1 MPILKRKAV
10 KSMKTCCFTGHRIIK
25 ITPEL
30 VQRLKDTIIKLIT
43 QGVTDFY
50 NGGAIG
56 FDMLCAETVIAIKAE
71 HSDIKLHMLLP
82 CPPEEHA
89 KRWNKVQIAQYNE
102 ILQVADSVTV
112 LSEHYTEECMKRRNE
127 RLVEL
132 ADCCICYCNNPRSG
146 TGQTVRM
153 AKDKGI
159 DVINLFSG

>member
-1 MPILKRKAV
+1 MFFI
-10 KSMKTCCFTGHRIIK
+10 KTCCFTGHRIIK

-50 NGGAIG
+50 DGGAIG
-56 FDMLCAETVIAIKAE
+56 FDTLCAETIIALKGE
-71 HSDIKLHMLLP
+71 YKDIKLHMLLP

-89 KRWNKVQIAQYNE
+89 KRWKKAQIARYNE
-102 ILQVADSVTV
+102 ILQVADSVSV
-112 LSEHYTEECMKRRNE
+112 LSEHYTKDCMKRRNE

-132 ADCCICYCNNPRSG
+132 ADYCICYCTNPRSG

-153 AKDKGI
+153 AEEKGI
-159 DVINLFSG
+159 TVLNLAQIATIRQ

>member
-1 MPILKRKAV
+1 
-10 KSMKTCCFTGHRIIK
+10 MKTCCFTGHRIIK

-56 FDMLCAETVIAIKAE
+56 FDMLCAETVIALKGE
-71 HSDIKLHMLLP
+71 YPDIKLYLLLP
-82 CPPEEHA
+82 CPPEEQV
-89 KRWNKVQIAQYNE
+89 KGWNKTQIARYNN
-102 ILQVADSVTV
+102 ILQAADSVII
-112 LSEHYTEECMKRRNE
+112 LSKCYTRDCMKRRNE

-153 AKDKGI
+153 AREKGI
-159 DVINLFSG
+159 DVINLC

>member
-43 QGVTDFY
+43 QSVTDFY

-56 FDMLCAETVIAIKAE
+56 FDMLCAEAVIALKAE

-89 KRWNKVQIAQYNE
+89 KRWNKAQIARYNE
-102 ILQVADSVTV
+102 ILQAADSVTV
-112 LSEHYTEECMKRRNE
+112 LSEHYTEDCMKQRNK

-132 ADCCICYCNNPRSG
+132 ADCCICYCTNPRSG

-153 AKDKGI
+153 AREKGI
-159 DVINLFSG
+159 DVINLC